1 MAPSVDAL
9 FIFLTLLSVVMTVGI
24 FAVIIVFLAKYRR
37 RKGVD
42 ATPIHGSVVLELGW
56 SIIPLM
62 VFMLI
67 FAWGAVIFFQ
77 ERTPPRSSAEV
88 YVVAKQWMWKIEHS
102 EGQREL
108 NELHVPVGRDVRLI
122 MTSQDVIHSF
132 YIPAF
137 RIKQDVLPGRYTME
151 WFRATKPGTYH
162 LFCAE
167 YCGTMHS
174 GMIGDVVVMTQP
186 DYEAWMAGK
195 TGGTMASSGSDLF
208 QSLGCVTC
216 HRADA
221 QGRGPSLVGIYG
233 KPVLLEDGRTVVA
246 DDNYVRESI
255 MSPAAK
261 VVNGYKPI
269 MPVFQGLVTD
279 EQLNSLVAYVKSL
292 SQPPAGTQSAAADT
306 KSSPK
311 E

>member
-1 MAPSVDAL
+1 
-9 FIFLTLLSVVMTVGI
+9 
-24 FAVIIVFLAKYRR
+24 
-37 RKGVD
+37 
-42 ATPIHGSVVLELGW
+42 
-56 SIIPLM
+56 
-62 VFMLI
+62 
-67 FAWGAVIFFQ
+67 
-77 ERTPPRSSAEV
+77 
-88 YVVAKQWMWKIEHS
+88 
-102 EGQREL
+102 
-108 NELHVPVGRDVRLI
+108 
-122 MTSQDVIHSF
+122 
-132 YIPAF
+132 
-137 RIKQDVLPGRYTME
+137 
-151 WFRATKPGTYH
+151 
-162 LFCAE
+162 
-167 YCGTMHS
+167 
-174 GMIGDVVVMTQP
+174 MIGDVVVMTQP